1 MAEYRYVTTWW
12 LQAPIDDVYQAL
24 SRSPDWP
31 RWWKSL
37 LDVEEL
43 ATGDAEGIGRVYRYT
58 WKSRLGYRLCFDIR
72 VTSVHA
78 SRLIA
83 GEASGDVEGTG
94 CWRLF
99 QEGRVTRVRHEWRVR
114 TTRRWMN
121 LLAPVAR
128 PLFAWSHHDV
138 MQDGAM
144 GLARWL
150 DARLLGTEHH

>member
-1 MAEYRYVTTWW
+1 MTR
-12 LQAPIDDVYQAL
+12 
-24 SRSPDWP
+24 
-31 RWWKSL
+31 
-37 LDVEEL
+37 
-43 ATGDAEGIGRVYRYT
+43 
-58 WKSRLGYRLCFDIR
+58 
-72 VTSVHA
+72 VHA

-99 QEGRVTRVRHEWRVR
+99 QEGQVTRVRYEWRVR

-138 MQDGAM
+138 MQAGAM

-150 DARLLGTEHH
+150 DARLLGTEHHGS